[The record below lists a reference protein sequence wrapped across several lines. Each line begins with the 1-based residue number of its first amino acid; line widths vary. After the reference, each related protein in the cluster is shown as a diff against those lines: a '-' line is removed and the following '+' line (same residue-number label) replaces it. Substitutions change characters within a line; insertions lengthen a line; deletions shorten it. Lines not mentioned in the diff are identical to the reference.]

1 MNDAKRAIIAKTPF
15 KQLLNVTSF
24 AAPPMKLIGYV
35 VKHTNPKLREF
46 RHKNRSILFIRDMVV
61 KVLGVPSGN
70 RDMVYLKRTQQS
82 DLRDMFKNDKGRA
95 TIAKAIEVLESCED
109 TDEALVV
116 QSFGLIA
123 FATVLCPGTE
133 TMGEVGLFKEKL
145 LTRSKLDHS
154 QIVWIAMCL
163 LMLATIYMDFLS
175 FPPLGPKEHTINPST
190 PRFCHVCDD
199 DFRLVVEIDK
209 NKLSL
214 DPSAFG
220 VRPLLPLSKTLYAV
234 VAPTDGN
241 RPHVDPAKSCRC
253 PNICRDCTKNHQDLY
268 ATDVGAALHN
278 FGEFLKASNAK
289 RMAALLVDVHAA
301 NVASSSF
308 TIPCPATPDVHAK
321 EPSPIMVEEDVV
333 QNVVTEDAMD
343 IGEVSNMARSEP
355 SPEPSHVA
363 SPALVR
369 PSEHSSEPSPVPSHV
384 ASPVPSP
391 EHTRVPSPEPTR
403 ATSPVPSR
411 MPSPECTSVPF
422 PEPTPVASPVP
433 SSPEHTSRVA
443 SPSSAEESPR
453 IKSPSKYPSD
463 FWDDVP
469 KMDLFEPRSEDAKFF
484 AAIPDVPMK
493 DQSDA
498 AATSGGSCVVV
509 TPVRKEHVAQSIG
522 PAASN
527 VQEAKINVSSGP
539 DTHDKKQRQ
548 KRAAKDIDTPPKV
561 KKMRLTDTHQATYR
575 KYIGHIRK
583 LRPQKKGVPPKPFV
597 QIGNFYVP
605 YKNFQAV
612 FKPRQ
617 YMDNQVMSLF
627 VEKFNIENHLQA
639 TRNKRSRKKF
649 AFSVRMTSELIK
661 DSTKFDTKDV
671 IVEFKNACE
680 KYKISKMDLLWF
692 PIVNEKHWATCCI
705 NLLHSQINSFDSIKP
720 SKKRRFYG
728 VCHGQPVTNHTSN
741 VIFITNFDVL
751 AKETQAFSVDITKLK
766 RGGPTD
772 YPQQPNLFDC
782 SFFTVLYM
790 DKFDG
795 KVMEN
800 FDENGIPYFHMIIAT
815 DFIKH
820 PMNTEDSAKVFEEE
834 TYE

>member
-1 MNDAKRAIIAKTPF
+1 
-15 KQLLNVTSF
+15 
-24 AAPPMKLIGYV
+24 
-35 VKHTNPKLREF
+35 
-46 RHKNRSILFIRDMVV
+46 
-61 KVLGVPSGN
+61 
-70 RDMVYLKRTQQS
+70 
-82 DLRDMFKNDKGRA
+82 
-95 TIAKAIEVLESCED
+95 
-109 TDEALVV
+109 
-116 QSFGLIA
+116 
-123 FATVLCPGTE
+123 
-133 TMGEVGLFKEKL
+133 
-145 LTRSKLDHS
+145 
-154 QIVWIAMCL
+154 
-163 LMLATIYMDFLS
+163 
-175 FPPLGPKEHTINPST
+175 
-190 PRFCHVCDD
+190 
-199 DFRLVVEIDK
+199 
-209 NKLSL
+209 
-214 DPSAFG
+214 
-220 VRPLLPLSKTLYAV
+220 
-234 VAPTDGN
+234 
-241 RPHVDPAKSCRC
+241 
-253 PNICRDCTKNHQDLY
+253 
-268 ATDVGAALHN
+268 
-278 FGEFLKASNAK
+278 
-289 RMAALLVDVHAA
+289 MAALLVDVHAA

-649 AFSVRMTSELIK
+649 AFSVRMT
-661 DSTKFDTKDV
+661 
-671 IVEFKNACE
+671 
-680 KYKISKMDLLWF
+680 
-692 PIVNEKHWATCCI
+692 
-705 NLLHSQINSFDSIKP
+705 
-720 SKKRRFYG
+720 
-728 VCHGQPVTNHTSN
+728 
-741 VIFITNFDVL
+741 ITNFDVL